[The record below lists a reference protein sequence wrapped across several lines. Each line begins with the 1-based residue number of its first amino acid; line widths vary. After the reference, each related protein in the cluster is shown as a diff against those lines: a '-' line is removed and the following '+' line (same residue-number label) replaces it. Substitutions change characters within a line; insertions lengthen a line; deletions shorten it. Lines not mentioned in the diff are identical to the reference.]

1 MARRLFQA
9 ISKTRVLLC
18 AASVLTPLSV
28 AHAQTAPTTP
38 TLQSTASPFLG
49 EVVVTARKRA
59 ERVQDVPISI
69 SAFSGASLEARG
81 VDKVDGLANITP
93 NMTFENN
100 PSFGGAGS
108 SAAIYIRGIGQKEFL
123 PTVEPGVGVYVDGVY
138 IASSVGAELDLI
150 DIDQVE
156 VLRGPQGTLFGRNTI
171 GGAISVTTQKPN
183 DVLSGSGEVTTGSYN
198 RFDLKLVENIPITS
212 TLYAKVSYAAFQRA
226 GYVPLVNE
234 DKELG
239 NVNTHT
245 ARLDLRWVP
254 TSNFEVNLSIEGTR
268 DHNNGPAITL
278 SGINL
283 TSTIFNPKNLPIL
296 PPGSAPKPGYY
307 VANPPFDAPTDNF
320 ALLSNYEA
328 AFLAGK
334 PCLGLN
340 PYNPAGTNNPACY
353 NSQYISNKVNYGT
366 APTYSNNDMWD
377 TSAIVDWNLGPVQL
391 KSITAYRDLTGTFAR
406 DGDDSPLT
414 ISQFYDSL
422 RQQQFS
428 QEFQLLGATP
438 DKTVKY
444 VAGLYYFYQQG
455 DDINLLQFV
464 PADFQSGGDFGTK
477 SYAAFGQATWTFW
490 PKFDL
495 TAGLRYTQDD
505 KTFLPDQFI
514 TADLT
519 PGEQLIAGSPNT
531 PKTLIL
537 PHLQSS
543 LDEGDLTPM
552 VNLAWRATRDVMAYA
567 SYSQGFKS
575 GGFDQRVFPP
585 LAATPQYQAEKATT
599 YELGAKSQLL
609 DRKLTLNG
617 DIFDTEYSN
626 LQVQVFNGVAPV
638 TENAAAARIQG
649 AELESRYAIGAGW
662 FTEGSVGY
670 LDPKYTQ
677 ISSAANEITLSSKFE
692 RISTW
697 TLSGSLYK
705 TITFADGSDLTARTD
720 ASYRTGFF
728 MDALNSPELYQKGYA
743 ILNAS
748 VAYRLLKNRLTITL
762 GGTNI
767 TSTHYAE
774 TGIYD
779 TSFGSYEKLFARPG
793 EWYLRL
799 KYKM

>member
-1 MARRLFQA
+1 
-9 ISKTRVLLC
+9 VLLC
-18 AASVLTPLSV
+18 AASVLTPFSF
-28 AHAQTAPTTP
+28 AHAQTATVA
-38 TLQSTASPFLG
+38 ASPPQSAAAAISS
-49 EVVVTARKRA
+49 EVVVTARKRT
-59 ERVQDVPISI
+59 ERVQDVPIAI
-69 SAFSGASLEARG
+69 SAFSGASLAARG
-81 VDKVDGLANITP
+81 VDKIDGVANITP
-93 NMTFENN
+93 NMTFQNN

-138 IASSVGAELDLI
+138 VASSVGAVLDLV
-150 DIDQVE
+150 DIDRVE

-171 GGAISVTTQKPN
+171 GGAINVTTQKPN
-183 DVLSGSGEVTTGSYN
+183 DVLSSTGELTTGSYN
-198 RFDLKLVENIPITS
+198 RVDLKFIENIPLTS
-212 TLYAKVSYAAFQRA
+212 TLYAKLSYASFERS
-226 GYVPLVNE
+226 GYVPMVYE
-234 DKELG
+234 DKKLG
-239 NVNTHT
+239 NINTHT

-268 DHNNGPAITL
+268 DHNNGPPITL

-283 TSTIFNPKNLPIL
+283 TSQVFNPKNLPVL

-320 ALLSNYEA
+320 ALLNNYEA
-328 AFLAGK
+328 FFLGGQ
-334 PCLGLN
+334 PCLSLN
-340 PYNPAGTNNPACY
+340 PYNAAGAKSPACY

-366 APTYSNNDMWD
+366 APTYSDNDMWD
-377 TSAIVDWNLGPVQL
+377 ASATIDWNLGPVQL
-391 KSITAYRDLTGTFAR
+391 KSITAYRDLSGTFAR

-414 ISQFYDSL
+414 VSQFYDSL

-438 DKTVKY
+438 DKTLKY

-495 TAGLRYTQDD
+495 TGGLRYTQDN
-505 KTFLPDQFI
+505 KTFFPDQFI

-519 PGEQLIAGSPNT
+519 PGQQLIAGSPNT

-537 PHLQSS
+537 PHVQSS
-543 LDEGDLTPM
+543 LSEGDLTPM
-552 VNLAWRATRDVMAYA
+552 LNLSWHATRDLMAYA

-585 LAATPQYQAEKATT
+585 LAATPQYQSEKATT
-599 YELGAKSQLL
+599 YELGIKSQFL
-609 DRKLTLNG
+609 DRRLTVNA

-626 LQVQVFNGVAPV
+626 LQVQVFTGVAPV
-638 TENAAAARIQG
+638 TENAAAARIEG
-649 AELESRYAIGAGW
+649 AELESKYAVGAGW
-662 FTEGSVGY
+662 FLEGSVGY
-670 LDPKYTQ
+670 LDPKYTK
-677 ISSAANEITLSSKFE
+677 INSDANEITLNSKFE

-697 TLSGSLYK
+697 TLNGSLSK
-705 TITFADGSDLTARTD
+705 SVEFGDGSELSARAD
-720 ASYRTGFF
+720 ASYRTGFY
-728 MDALNSPELYQKGYA
+728 MDALNSPELYQKAYA
-743 ILNAS
+743 LLNAS
-748 VAYRLLKNRLTITL
+748 VSYTFLQKKLTITL

-767 TSTHYAE
+767 TSTHYSE

-779 TSFGSYEKLFARPG
+779 TSFGSYENLFARPG

-799 KYKM
+799 KYKL

>member
-1 MARRLFQA
+1 VALGIIQT
-9 ISKTRVLLC
+9 ISKTRALLC
-18 AASVLTPLSV
+18 AASIFTPISV
-28 AHAQTAPTTP
+28 AHAQTAPTPTP
-38 TLQSTASPFLG
+38 ASQGAAVSMMG
-49 EVVVTARKRA
+49 EVVVTARKRV
-59 ERVQDVPISI
+59 ERVQDVPIAI
-69 SAFSGASLEARG
+69 SAFSGASLAARG
-81 VDKVDGLANITP
+81 IDKIDGLANITP
-93 NMTFENN
+93 NMTFQNN

-138 IASSVGAELDLI
+138 VASSVGAELDLI
-150 DIDQVE
+150 DIDRVE

-171 GGAISVTTQKPN
+171 GGAISITTQKPN
-183 DVLSGSGEVTTGSYN
+183 DVFSSTADITTGSYN
-198 RFDLKLVENIPITS
+198 RFDLKVVENVPITS
-212 TLYAKVSYAAFQRA
+212 TLFAKLSYASFQRQ
-226 GYVPLVNE
+226 GYVPMVNE
-234 DKELG
+234 GDKELG
-239 NVNTHT
+239 NVNTKT

-254 TSNFEVNLSIEGTR
+254 TSNLEVNLSIEGTR
-268 DHNNGPAITL
+268 DHNNGPPITL

-283 TSTIFNPKNLPIL
+283 TSAIFNPKNLPIL
-296 PPGSAPKPGYY
+296 PPGSAPKAGFY
-307 VANPPFDAPTDNF
+307 VANPPKDAPTDNF

-328 AFLAGK
+328 FFLAGK
-334 PCLGLN
+334 PCLGLQ
-340 PYNPAGTNNPACY
+340 PYNPAGSNNAACY

-377 TSAIVDWNLGPVQL
+377 TSATVDWNLGPIQL
-391 KSITAYRDLTGTFAR
+391 KSITAYRDLSGTFAR

-414 ISQFYDSL
+414 VSQFYDSL

-438 DKTVKY
+438 DKSVKY

-495 TAGLRYTQDD
+495 TGGLRYTQDD

-531 PKTLIL
+531 PKTLVL
-537 PHLQSS
+537 PHVQSS
-543 LDEGDLTPM
+543 LNEGDLTPM
-552 VNLAWRATRDVMAYA
+552 VNLAWRATKSVMAYA
-567 SYSQGFKS
+567 
-575 GGFDQRVFPP
+575 FPP

-599 YELGAKSQLL
+599 YEVGVKSQFL

-626 LQVQVFNGVAPV
+626 LQVQVFTGVAPV

-649 AELESRYAIGAGW
+649 AELESKYAVGAGW
-662 FTEGSVGY
+662 FLEGSAGY

-677 ISSAANEITLSSKFE
+677 INSAANEITSSSKFE

-697 TLSGSLYK
+697 TLNGALSKSVEFG
-705 TITFADGSDLTARTD
+705 DGSELTGRVD

-728 MDALNSPELYQKGYA
+728 MDALNSPELYQNGYA
-743 ILNAS
+743 ILNANVS
-748 VAYRLLKNRLTITL
+748 YRCLQNRLTISL

-793 EWYLRL
+793 EWYLRF
-799 KYKM
+799 KYKI